1 MTEEELAI
9 EQRAIA
15 FAKAHRTEIARE
27 IACKQ
32 SSRVCV
38 PAARAGL
45 GFCRCTRGHRR
56 TKYSLRGVCAA
67 IFLRERHCSTAE
79 KGFGC

>member
-32 SSRVCV
+32 LYPGEEAPISVFM
-38 PAARAGL
+38 AG
-45 GFCRCTRGHRR
+45 
-56 TKYSLRGVCAA
+56 
-67 IFLRERHCSTAE
+67 
-79 KGFGC
+79 